1 MLNNGME
8 NVINKSHTNYVVI
21 VFKSVYSVV
30 CEDFVS
36 PGLLYNLLEILSF
49 KKSQNLNISQCRF
62 GCSRVR
68 PEKIKNLE
76 QN

>member
-1 MLNNGME
+1 ME

-36 PGLLYNLLEILSF
+36 PGLLYNLLEI
-49 KKSQNLNISQCRF
+49 
-62 GCSRVR
+62 
-68 PEKIKNLE
+68 
-76 QN
+76 